1 MARVCMVVLNNYVN
15 DPRVRREAEALVE
28 RGDTV
33 DCICLQTGAEQATS
47 LHGVRLF
54 SISARK
60 YHGVRLL
67 GHLASCIRFFCFAFL
82 KVSVLHLRNSYDII
96 QVATMPD
103 FLVF

>member
-54 SISARK
+54 SVSARK
-60 YHGVRLL
+60 YHGVRSQPCRIFWCSLL
-67 GHLASCIRFFCFAFL
+67 SF
-82 KVSVLHLRNSYDII
+82 RNSSA
-96 QVATMPD
+96 QK
-103 FLVF
+103 